1 MVLASPMQTSGQNP
15 CNPNQPEIVSPQPL
29 GPFLGGS
36 YDQRNRDCTTQE
48 DKYISTYERG
58 GRYVQNDNYYH
69 RKILELPAGSRVG
82 ALLTRERIAQTN
94 LAHYRSS

>member
-1 MVLASPMQTSGQNP
+1 MQTSGQNP
-15 CNPNQPEIVSPQPL
+15 CNPNQPEISSPQPL

-48 DKYISTYERG
+48 DKYMSTYERG
-58 GRYVQNDNYYH
+58 RKDVQNDEYYH

-82 ALLTRERIAQTN
+82 ALLARKRIAQTN